1 MRAAAIVLVGLCL
14 SAVAAAAPRPLVV
27 VASPGFPAPAR
38 DVAPTGPR
46 LELVSARPH
55 SPVAP
60 TQPPPARPSY
70 VPKTYR
76 GAALDR
82 TIRQGPKVF
91 AIYGGRY
98 LLAGNTREKDVPFA
112 FDLVKLGRAPAGGG
126 TWFED
131 VVFAREGEG
140 LIYASNTHLTYASA
154 TNGRNAYITAIDP
167 EQGTPV
173 WRSPALVA
181 NARTFVV
188 TGDLIVAGYGFTAE
202 PDFLYLL
209 DRRTGRVLDRLEVPS
224 APEVIRLRG
233 DRLLVRTYDRSVVAR
248 IVR

>member
-1 MRAAAIVLVGLCL
+1 MRAAAIAVLGLCL
-14 SAVAAAAPRPLVV
+14 VAVASAAPRPLVV
-27 VASPGFPAPAR
+27 VASPGFPAPAH
-38 DVAPTGPR
+38 DVTPTGPR
-46 LELVSARPH
+46 LELVSARLH

-60 TQPPPARPSY
+60 TQPPPARPSF
-70 VPKTYR
+70 VPRTYR

-82 TIRQGPKVF
+82 TIRQGLKVF

-98 LLAGNTREKDVPFA
+98 LLAGNMREKDVPFA
-112 FDLVKLGRAPAGGG
+112 FDLVKLGRAPGGG
-126 TWFED
+126 SWFED
-131 VVFAREGEG
+131 VTFAREGGG
-140 LIYASNTHLTYASA
+140 LVYVSNAHLTYART

-167 EQGTPV
+167 EQGKAV

-188 TGDLIVAGYGFTAE
+188 TDDLIVAGYGFTAE

-233 DRLLVRTYDRSVVAR
+233 DRLLVRTYDREVVAR